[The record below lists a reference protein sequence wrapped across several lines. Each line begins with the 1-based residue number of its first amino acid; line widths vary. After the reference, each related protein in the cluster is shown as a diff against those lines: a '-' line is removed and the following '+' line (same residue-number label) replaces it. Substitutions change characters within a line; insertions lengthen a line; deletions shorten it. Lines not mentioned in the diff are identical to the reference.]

1 MHHPMRTTK
10 QKIVLALKIALVVLV
25 LAVGLLFV
33 FRNSLLQKAIAKI
46 QTKLA
51 TEYQCQFS
59 VKKAS
64 FEGITGVV
72 LEDILLLPKNADTLL
87 SVKKIKTNYSFFQLL
102 TGDIQLNNLE
112 MTDGYIQL
120 VKNKKG
126 RNFDAFLK
134 RNPKEVKTTGKRDYA
149 ETANRLLTKVFN
161 LVPAEMNLSNLSL
174 KVDDMGRK
182 VNLHLNTLT
191 LDDHQLQ
198 TAINV
203 TTQTFSQ
210 NWKVSGMANPR
221 KKIADLKLS
230 SADATNIRLPY
241 IDERIGMITTFS
253 DIHITLDNL
262 EMESGELHIDGMA
275 AIDDLTVNHRR
286 IASKDV
292 VIEKAEFDYRLVIG
306 SDFLAVDST
315 SIAKLNQITVHPFA
329 KYSTEKDTV
338 YTLKVGIPKMKAQ
351 DFINSLPKGLFS
363 NFEGMQAQGS
373 FDYQLDFEFN
383 KNNPDALVF
392 ESKITKDQFK
402 ILKYGEA
409 DLSKL
414 NGEFVY
420 NAIENGRKQRSVLVG
435 AGNPYFTPL
444 TEISPFLQKAILTF
458 EDPQFY
464 NHAGFSTEAFKQSI
478 AKNIKTKKFSRGAS
492 TISMQLVKNVFL
504 TREKTL
510 SRKLEEILLVYLLE
524 NNRLVSKSRM
534 LEVYFNVIE
543 WGPNV
548 YGIGES
554 AQFYFEKKPMDLT
567 LNESLF
573 LASIVPSPKK
583 FMWLFDDQGNQR
595 PYAVSK
601 QKMYKNIMLN
611 RGLIEAQDSIT
622 AAIPV
627 QIKGGSRSYLRLKIE
642 QDSTAVDSIEI
653 DVLD

>member
-1 MHHPMRTTK
+1 MKTTK
-10 QKIVLALKIALVVLV
+10 QKIVLSLKITLLFLV
-25 LAVGLLFV
+25 LAIGLLFL
-33 FRNSLLQKAIAKI
+33 FRDSLLQKAIIKI
-46 QTKLA
+46 QAKLD
-51 TEYQCQFS
+51 TEYNCQFS

-64 FEGITGVV
+64 FEGITGIIM
-72 LEDILLLPKNADTLL
+72 EDILLLPKNADTLL
-87 SVKKIKTNYSFFQLL
+87 SVQKIKTNYSFFQLM

-112 MTDGYIQL
+112 MKNGFIQL
-120 VKNKKG
+120 IKNKKG

-134 RNPKEVKTTGKRDYA
+134 RDSNEKQTNEQRNYA
-149 ETANRLLTKVFN
+149 EIANRLFNKVFN

-182 VNLHLNTLT
+182 VNLHLNTLQ
-191 LDDHQLQ
+191 LADHLLQ
-198 TAINV
+198 TSIKV
-203 TTQTFSQ
+203 TAKTFAQ
-210 NWKVSGMANPR
+210 NWQVNGMANPR
-221 KKIADLKLS
+221 KKIADLKFS
-230 SADATNIRLPY
+230 TGDSTNIRLPY
-241 IDERIGMITTFS
+241 IDERIGIITTFS

-275 AIDDLTVNHRR
+275 AIDNLTVNHPK

-292 VIEKAEFDYRLVIG
+292 VIKKAEFDYRLVIG
-306 SDFLAVDST
+306 NDFLAVDST
-315 SIAKLNQITVHPFA
+315 SIAKLNKITVHPFA
-329 KYSTEKDTV
+329 KYSTSKDTV
-338 YTLKVGIPKMKAQ
+338 YALKVGIPKMEAQ
-351 DFINSLPKGLFS
+351 DFIESLPKGLFS

-383 KNNPDALVF
+383 KNKPDALIF

-435 AGNPYFTPL
+435 TGNSYFTPL
-444 TEISPFLQKAILTF
+444 SEISPFLQKALLTF

-510 SRKLEEILLVYLLE
+510 SRKMEEILLVYLLE
-524 NNRLVSKSRM
+524 NNRLVSKARM

-548 YGIGES
+548 FGIGES

-583 FMWLFDDQGNQR
+583 FMWLFDDQGNQK

-622 AAIPV
+622 AAIPLK
-627 QIKGGSRSYLRLKIE
+627 IKGNSRSYLRLKIE
-642 QDSTAVDSIEI
+642 QDSTAVDSIEM

>member
-1 MHHPMRTTK
+1 MKTTK
-10 QKIVLALKIALVVLV
+10 QKIVLSLKITLLFLV
-25 LAVGLLFV
+25 LAIGLLFL
-33 FRNSLLQKAIAKI
+33 FRDSLLQKAIIKI
-46 QTKLA
+46 QAKLD
-51 TEYQCQFS
+51 TEYNCQFS

-64 FEGITGVV
+64 FEGITGIIM
-72 LEDILLLPKNADTLL
+72 EDILLLPKNADTLL
-87 SVKKIKTNYSFFQLL
+87 SVQKIKTNYSFFQLM

-112 MTDGYIQL
+112 MKNGFIQL
-120 VKNKKG
+120 IKNKKG

-134 RNPKEVKTTGKRDYA
+134 RDSNEKQTNEQRNYA
-149 ETANRLLTKVFN
+149 EIANRLFNKVFN

-182 VNLHLNTLT
+182 VNLHLNTLQ
-191 LDDHQLQ
+191 LADHLLQ
-198 TAINV
+198 TSIKV
-203 TTQTFSQ
+203 TAKTFAQ
-210 NWKVSGMANPR
+210 NWQVNGMANPR
-221 KKIADLKLS
+221 KKIADLKFS
-230 SADATNIRLPY
+230 TGDSTNIRLPY
-241 IDERIGMITTFS
+241 IDERIGIITTFS

-275 AIDDLTVNHRR
+275 AIDNLTVNHPK

-292 VIEKAEFDYRLVIG
+292 VIKKAEFDYRLVIG
-306 SDFLAVDST
+306 NDFLAVDST
-315 SIAKLNQITVHPFA
+315 SIAKLNKITVHPFA
-329 KYSTEKDTV
+329 KYSTSKDTV
-338 YTLKVGIPKMKAQ
+338 YALKVGIPKMEAQ
-351 DFINSLPKGLFS
+351 DFIESLPKGLFS

-383 KNNPDALVF
+383 KNKPDALIF

-435 AGNPYFTPL
+435 TGNSYFTPL
-444 TEISPFLQKAILTF
+444 SEISPFLQKAVLTF

-510 SRKLEEILLVYLLE
+510 SRKMEEILLVYLLE
-524 NNRLVSKSRM
+524 NNRLVSKARM

-548 YGIGES
+548 FGIGES

-583 FMWLFDDQGNQR
+583 FMWLFDDQGNQK
-595 PYAVSK
+595 PSAVSK

-611 RGLIEAQDSIT
+611 RGLIEVQDSIT

-627 QIKGGSRSYLRLKIE
+627 KIRGNSRSYLRLKIE
-642 QDSTAVDSIEI
+642 QDSTAVDSIEM